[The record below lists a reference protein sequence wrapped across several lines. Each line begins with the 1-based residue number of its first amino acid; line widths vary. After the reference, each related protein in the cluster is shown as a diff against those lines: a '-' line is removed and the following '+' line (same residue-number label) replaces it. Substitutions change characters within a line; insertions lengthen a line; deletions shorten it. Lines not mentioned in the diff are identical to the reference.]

1 MHADEAELRRRFL
14 RPQESTPV
22 VAISRPTSRESRAHA
37 RRQRLTTSG
46 MSRESAELDSFAVR
60 DSRARQREKRAWGK
74 SQARDFHLRGC
85 RCGAAFQAK
94 GTTIAR

>member
-1 MHADEAELRRRFL
+1 
-14 RPQESTPV
+14 
-22 VAISRPTSRESRAHA
+22 
-37 RRQRLTTSG
+37 

-85 RCGAAFQAK
+85 LCGAAFQAK
-94 GTTIAR
+94 GTTIARKITRTKSAHGLFDHGNDVRDRGATVGFNRRAVKAAR